1 MRGGPGDQM
10 SVGERVAFYRARR
23 GYTQAQLAGLV
34 GRSTDWLSKV
44 ERGERGLR
52 RVDVLIELARAL
64 RVGLPDLLG
73 QPVLMEDER
82 DGDDVPVV
90 RDALMAPARLSRSL
104 YPPSPAAPV
113 DVQRAARLAH
123 FLWDDYQG
131 GRVGS
136 VVAAL
141 PRAIRTAQRSEDDG
155 TSRGWAV
162 SARVHH
168 LAATTLAKLGEADL
182 SWIAAERAV
191 RAAEEADDVLVLA
204 SAARAATH
212 ALLAVGRYADALD
225 LGATA
230 ASWLERQV
238 ATGDPAALSLAGML
252 HLRTAV
258 AAARHQD
265 RSLADDLLSRAE
277 RVAERLGSDANHW
290 HTGFGPTNVELHRSS
305 VALELGDIASVA
317 ERGPRIAVD
326 HLPVERRVTHRIDLG
341 RAFAELARDAEA
353 LDLLLRA
360 EQEGPT
366 LVRHSPAV
374 RETVRSL
381 HRRSPV
387 TGGRSSELFA
397 LALRCRAAR

>member
-1 MRGGPGDQM
+1 M

-34 GRSTDWLSKV
+34 GRSADWLSKV

-52 RVDVLIELARAL
+52 RVDLLIELARAL

-73 QPVLMEDER
+73 QPVLLED
-82 DGDDVPVV
+82 DGARDDVPAI

-104 YPPSPAAPV
+104 YPPGATASV
-113 DVQRAARLAH
+113 DVERAARLTR
-123 FLWDDYQG
+123 FLWDDHQG
-131 GRVGS
+131 GRVGA

-141 PRAIRTAQRSEDDG
+141 PGAIRTAQRVEDDG
-155 TSRGWAV
+155 TPSGWAV
-162 SARVHH
+162 SARIHH
-168 LAATTLAKLGEADL
+168 LAATTLARLGEADL

-212 ALLAVGRYADALD
+212 ALLAIGRYADALD

-230 ASWLERQV
+230 ASWLEGRV
-238 ATGDPAALSLAGML
+238 AAGDPAALSLAGML

-265 RSLADDLLSRAE
+265 RGLAGDLLARAE
-277 RVAERLGSDANHW
+277 RVADRLGSDANHW
-290 HTGFGPTNVELHRSS
+290 HTGFGPTNVELHRTS
-305 VALELGDIASVA
+305 VALELGDLVLVA
-317 ERGPRIAVD
+317 EEGPRIAVD
-326 HLPVERRVTHRIDLG
+326 HLPVERRVTHRVDLG
-341 RAFAELARDAEA
+341 RAFAELSRDAEA
-353 LDLLLRA
+353 LDLLLQA

-366 LVRHSPAV
+366 LVRHSPVV

-387 TGGRSSELFA
+387 TGGRSSELLA
-397 LALRCRAAR
+397 LALRCRAVR